1 MHLTFGIFLYDIPNT
16 LGGYHFLPEG
26 GSSVCGGG
34 GQILLG
40 WSKVGTSFFFQW
52 AKGGQNS
59 LRVEEGG
66 PKFSFKRQRGDQIF
80 FTYAKE
86 GTRKNGNGPS
96 QIDAPLLIKKMIA
109 PLYAGCVFFGVF
121 M

>member
-1 MHLTFGIFLYDIPNT
+1 MW
-16 LGGYHFLPEG
+16 
-26 GSSVCGGG
+26 GGG
-34 GQILLG
+34 AD
-40 WSKVGTSFFFQW
+40 SVGMVKGGDQFFFQW
-52 AKGGQNS
+52 TKGGQNS